1 MPFLAFAI
9 PYTHSLA
16 HSPTHSPTHPVGTS
30 HDVGGGAAPNEV
42 AIDMQQIRNQPHP
55 APPTANKPSLS
66 EAHFRRTA
74 FKCQPVTVNDYFD
87 NALAELVTPQTECG
101 ARRYSSN
108 ADLRAALGEIL
119 TFHPAAGAFSVEAR
133 IKALNLRSLLR
144 DDPGYLPGTLTALCH
159 DVGAHSIALGRFE
172 FQHVDQPGEVEFLFA
187 GESELAFLHEG
198 NPYAPRIRADHAAIL
213 DFHYRAA
220 GMRGHTKLPPAGYAH
235 AAKDETHL
243 ADFTAQLGR
252 CRQRADLARPPRATA
267 AQRPIYNPL
276 DQMQNGPCT
285 IL

>member
-1 MPFLAFAI
+1 MPFLALAI
-9 PYTHSLA
+9 PYTHSI
-16 HSPTHSPTHPVGTS
+16 THPVGVL
-30 HDVGGGAAPNEV
+30 HDVDRGAIPNEV
-42 AIDMQQIRNQPHP
+42 VLDMPQIRNQPHS
-55 APPTANKPSLS
+55 APPPENKPSLS
-66 EAHFRRTA
+66 EAHFRRAA
-74 FKCQPVTVNDYFD
+74 FKCRLVTANDYFD
-87 NALAELVTPQTECG
+87 NALAELVTPPTECG

-108 ADLRAALGEIL
+108 ADLRAALGEIM
-119 TFHPAAGAFSVEAR
+119 TFHPTAGAFCVEAR

-172 FQHVDQPGEVEFLFA
+172 FQQVDRPGEVEFLFA

-198 NPYAPRIRADHAAIL
+198 NPHAPRIREDHAAIL

-220 GMRGHTKLPPAGYAH
+220 GVRGHTTLPPTGFAH

-243 ADFTAQLGR
+243 EDFTAQLSR
-252 CRQRADLARPPRATA
+252 CRQRIDLGRPPRATGN
-267 AQRPIYNPL
+267 RPIHNPL
-276 DQMQNGPCT
+276 DLMQNGACT